1 MDAMHVAVA
10 SDHAGFELKKRIMA
24 ELRKRGHEP
33 MDLGANSAEP
43 SDYPDFARAV
53 AEAVLSGRA
62 ERAVL
67 VCGSGAGAC
76 VAANKFKG
84 ARAATCHDIFS
95 AHQCVED
102 DDVNILCLG
111 SRVIGEELAVE
122 IVDRYLTATFSGAER
137 HRRRLAKVA
146 SFEERFGS

>member
-1 MDAMHVAVA
+1 MKVALA
-10 SDHAGFELKKRIMA
+10 ADHAGYALKQRLVA
-24 ELRKRGHEP
+24 ELRRRGHEP
-33 MDLGANSAEP
+33 IDLGAASAEP

-53 AEAVLSGRA
+53 AEAVLSGA
-62 ERAVL
+62 APRAVL

-84 ARAATCHDIFS
+84 VRAATCHDIFS

-102 DDVNILCLG
+102 DDCNVLCLG
-111 SRVIGEELAVE
+111 ARVVGEEPAVE
-122 IVDRYLTATFSGAER
+122 IVERYLSSTFSGAER

-146 SFEERFGS
+146 AFEEQFGK